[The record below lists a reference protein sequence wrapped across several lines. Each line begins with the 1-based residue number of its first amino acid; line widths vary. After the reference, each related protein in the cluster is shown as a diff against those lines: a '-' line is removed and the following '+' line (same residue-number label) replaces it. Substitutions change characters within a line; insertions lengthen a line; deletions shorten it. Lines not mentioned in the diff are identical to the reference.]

1 MLDIGFLPA
10 VKRIISKISKDRQ
23 TLLFS
28 ATMSKEIKK
37 LTEMYLDN
45 PIQVSVTP
53 ENSTVDKIEQSLMH
67 LTKQNKS
74 LALQRIITANPKKRV
89 IVFSRTKHGSDKLVK
104 WLGTQKIAADAI
116 HGNKSQ
122 GQRQRA
128 LDDFKKGKTYVL
140 IATDIAAR
148 GIDIPGIEIV
158 INFDLPNVP
167 ESYVHRIG
175 RTARAGANGKAI
187 AFCAP
192 DEHKQLWDIEKII
205 KMDIPVV
212 EIDGLTQN
220 LIPSFEKPVP
230 RRRGGGANSKR
241 GSGPRDNNRNKV
253 KSGKKTFKGKGN
265 KTPRR

>member
-1 MLDIGFLPA
+1 
-10 VKRIISKISKDRQ
+10 
-23 TLLFS
+23 
-28 ATMSKEIKK
+28 MSKEIKK

-253 KSGKKTFKGKGN
+253 KSGKKTFKSKGN

>member
-1 MLDIGFLPA
+1 
-10 VKRIISKISKDRQ
+10 
-23 TLLFS
+23 
-28 ATMSKEIKK
+28 MSREIKK

-104 WLGTQKIAADAI
+104 WLGTQKIASDAI

-220 LIPSFEKPVP
+220 LIPSFEKPAP

-241 GSGPRDNNRNKV
+241 GSGPRDNNNRNKI
-253 KSGKKTFKGKGN
+253 KFGKKTFKGRGN